1 MIITQIHSITRSS
14 KECPFCKG
22 SHLRNFLACEKR
34 SMGSGLQFT
43 VVECRDCSV
52 AWQLPLATEL
62 QQSVKVFDQRYSA
75 NEANYLTDRRRAI
88 SKLQMNFIN
97 KLRKTPGTLLDI
109 GAGMGFFVNEASLR
123 GWNATGIEPSSQG
136 VKQATVL
143 SNKGRIINGVVEEL
157 PLDMTFDVI
166 TLWDVIEHV
175 SDPLM
180 LIKQSKMRLNP
191 GGWLVIETGNYQSAT
206 RIEMGQSWYLWKED
220 HYWYLAPGVIES
232 LFHQTGLNKTVH
244 AGAMFR
250 PGFNFV
256 PYSGP
261 SLLDHMKKLVRKPWR
276 MNQIARQYLDLHKA
290 YHNWPDWASI
300 EIFTI
305 AGQNIE

>member
-1 MIITQIHSITRSS
+1 
-14 KECPFCKG
+14 
-22 SHLRNFLACEKR
+22 
-34 SMGSGLQFT
+34 
-43 VVECRDCSV
+43 
-52 AWQLPLATEL
+52 
-62 QQSVKVFDQRYSA
+62 
-75 NEANYLTDRRRAI
+75 
-88 SKLQMNFIN
+88 MNFIN

-123 GWNATGIEPSSQG
+123 GWNATRIEPSSQG
-136 VKQATVL
+136 VKQAAVL
-143 SNKGRIINGVVEEL
+143 GNKGRIVKGVLEDL

-175 SDPLM
+175 SDPFM
-180 LIKQSKMRLNP
+180 LIKQAQMRLKSE
-191 GGWLVIETGNYQSAT
+191 GWLVVETGNYQSAT

-244 AGAMFR
+244 AGTMFR
-250 PGFNFV
+250 PGFKFE

-261 SLLDHMKKLVRKPWR
+261 SLLGHMKKLVRRPWR

-290 YHNWPDWASI
+290 YHN
-300 EIFTI
+300 
-305 AGQNIE
+305 